1 VKLKK
6 LPENFVKMRAVY
18 VLESDYLIAQVT
30 LNDDSKVLYLLNGN
44 TLTMKKVIGDD
55 IYKQMLEYSYNEDKL
70 LAISETGKLVEITKK
85 GVIKDLS
92 ELLGDK
98 LAVKMITLGEQY
110 VLIETN
116 SIEPESRIIIIHSTG
131 KKWKK
136 KENEKL

>member
-1 VKLKK
+1 
-6 LPENFVKMRAVY
+6 MRAVH

>member
-1 VKLKK
+1 
-6 LPENFVKMRAVY
+6 MRAVY